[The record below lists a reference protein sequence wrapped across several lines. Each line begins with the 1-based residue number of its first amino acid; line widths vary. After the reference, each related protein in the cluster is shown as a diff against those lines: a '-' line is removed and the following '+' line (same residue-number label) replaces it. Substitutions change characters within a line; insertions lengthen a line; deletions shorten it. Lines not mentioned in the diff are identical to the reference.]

1 MNVRSN
7 VSKVVVVTLAVATL
21 LSVAGCAKRSKKRM
35 RFGKIPEKYKN
46 DGAPKV
52 GDVAPLFALK
62 TLDGDQLV
70 DLKQRVG
77 KRPVALIF
85 GSYT

>member
-1 MNVRSN
+1 MGLVIMIWVLLPSIA
-7 VSKVVVVTLAVATL
+7 LAQTP
-21 LSVAGCAKRSKKRM
+21 RTNRD
-35 RFGKIPEKYKN
+35 

-62 TLDGDQLV
+62 TLDGSREV
-70 DLKQRVG
+70 DLTRLVG
-77 KRPVALIF
+77 SRPIVLLL